1 MDTALIVRMRR
12 MGTKKKPHH
21 QIVVAESRK
30 ALDGRVVEQL
40 GYFDP
45 SKKPEFVKLNLER
58 LDFWLKQGA
67 KLSQGMVPLVK
78 RLRKTSGTGSPS
90 IK

>member
-21 QIVVAESRK
+21 QIVVAEARK
-30 ALDGRVVEQL
+30 AASGRVVEQL

-45 SKKPEFVKLNLER
+45 SKEPEFVKLNLER
-58 LDFWLKQGA
+58 LDFWLQRGA
-67 KLSQGMVPLVK
+67 KLSEGMTPLVK
-78 RLRKTSGTGSPS
+78 RLRKAAA
-90 IK
+90 KA

>member
-1 MDTALIVRMRR
+1 MDKALIVRMRR

-30 ALDGRVVEQL
+30 SPGGRVVEQL

-45 SKKPEFVKLNLER
+45 SKEPQFVKLDFER
-58 LDFWLKQGA
+58 LDYWLGQGA
-67 KLSQGMVPLVK
+67 KLSEGMAPLVK
-78 RLRKTSGTGSPS
+78 RLRKAAPVKG
-90 IK
+90 

>member
-21 QIVVAESRK
+21 QIVVAEARK
-30 ALDGRVVEQL
+30 ATSGRVVEHL

-45 SKKPEFVKLNLER
+45 SKEPEFVKLNLER
-58 LDFWLKQGA
+58 LDYWLGKGV
-67 KLSQGMVPLVK
+67 KLSKGMGPLVK
-78 RLRKTSGTGSPS
+78 RLRKAAP
-90 IK
+90 KA

>member
-30 ALDGRVVEQL
+30 SPGGRVVEQL

-45 SKKPEFVKLNLER
+45 SKEPEFVKLDLAR
-58 LDFWLKQGA
+58 LDYWIGQGA
-67 KLSQGMVPLVK
+67 KLSRGMDPLVRRMRRAK
-78 RLRKTSGTGSPS
+78 PAAK
-90 IK
+90 